1 MLARPHD
8 EAGRCDFPR
17 AVVAVW
23 DTSPVCL
30 HLWGMVA
37 EPFSSGAIPAST
49 VADAVAG
56 DAVAFARIVR
66 AHHDDMVRV
75 CHLICGD
82 IELAQDAA
90 QSAWPI
96 AWRKLASLREPEK
109 LRPWLVSVA
118 ANEARQIV
126 RRLRRDRIVAIEVA
140 DVGSRDNDPAWR
152 AADDDLVAAI
162 RRLPADDRSLIA
174 LRYVAGFDATE
185 IGRTLG
191 LSPSG
196 VRTRLSRLV
205 ARLRMEVGDV

>member
-1 MLARPHD
+1 
-8 EAGRCDFPR
+8 
-17 AVVAVW
+17 
-23 DTSPVCL
+23 
-30 HLWGMVA
+30 MVA

-56 DAVAFARIVR
+56 DAMAFARIVR

-75 CHLICGD
+75 CQVICGD
-82 IELAQDAA
+82 PELAQDAA
-90 QSAWPI
+90 QAAWPI
-96 AWRKLASLREPEK
+96 VWRKLSTLRDADR

-118 ANEARQIV
+118 ANEARQLV
-126 RRLRRDRIVAIEVA
+126 RRLRRDRVVALELA
-140 DVGSRDNDPAWR
+140 DIGSRDADPGWR
-152 AADDDLVAAI
+152 AGDDDLVAAI

-191 LSPSG
+191 MSASG

-205 ARLRMEVGDV
+205 ARLRQEVGDV

>member
-1 MLARPHD
+1 
-8 EAGRCDFPR
+8 
-17 AVVAVW
+17 
-23 DTSPVCL
+23 
-30 HLWGMVA
+30 MVA

-56 DAVAFARIVR
+56 DAMAFARIVR

-75 CHLICGD
+75 CQVICGD
-82 IELAQDAA
+82 PELAQDAT

-96 AWRKLASLREPEK
+96 VWRKLSTLRDTDR

-126 RRLRRDRIVAIEVA
+126 RRLHRDRVVSIDLA
-140 DVGSRDNDPAWR
+140 DVGSTDTDPGRR
-152 AADDDLVAAI
+152 AADDELVAAI

-191 LSPSG
+191 MSASG

-205 ARLRMEVGDV
+205 ARLRQEVGDV

>member
-1 MLARPHD
+1 LPAASLSR
-8 EAGRCDFPR
+8 GRR
-17 AVVAVW
+17 RSSVVPVW
-23 DTSPVCL
+23 DTSAVSL

-56 DAVAFARIVR
+56 DAMAFARIVR

-75 CHLICGD
+75 CQVICGD
-82 IELAQDAA
+82 PELAQDAT

-96 AWRKLASLREPEK
+96 VWRKLSTLRDTDR
-109 LRPWLVSVA
+109 LRPWLISVA

-126 RRLRRDRIVAIEVA
+126 RRLHRDRVVSIELA
-140 DVGSRDNDPAWR
+140 DVGSTETDPGRR
-152 AADDDLVAAI
+152 AADDELVAAI

-191 LSPSG
+191 MSASG

-205 ARLRMEVGDV
+205 ARLRVEVGDD